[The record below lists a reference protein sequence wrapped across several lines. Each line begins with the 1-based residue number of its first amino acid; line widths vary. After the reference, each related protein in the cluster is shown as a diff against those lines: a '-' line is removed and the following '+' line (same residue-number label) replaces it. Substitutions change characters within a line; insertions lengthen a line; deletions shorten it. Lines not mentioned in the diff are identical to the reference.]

1 MDTVTESAMAI
12 AIAKSGGIGIIH
24 RNLDMKKQSKEVEKV
39 KKKNLFV
46 GAAIGTNI
54 DDLKRASML
63 IDSGVDLIVIDTA
76 HGHSEKV
83 LKTLSKLKKISSN
96 IPICVGN
103 IATGEAAKKLHNA
116 GADIIKVGIGPGS
129 ICTTRMVAGI
139 GVPQITAVME
149 VCNALKGR
157 KMKTAKDYLEEA
169 NKVVKKI
176 DVNKAIEIHKNK
188 SAIFIDVRDSS
199 DIAKTGSI
207 EGSLKIQRGLI
218 EFVADEGTE
227 FYNDN
232 LQKDSEIILV
242 CGAGGQ
248 AALTGKTLIDM
259 GYENVLN
266 VGAIGDWEKNGGPI
280 SR

>member
-1 MDTVTESAMAI
+1 
-12 AIAKSGGIGIIH
+12 
-24 RNLDMKKQSKEVEKV
+24 
-39 KKKNLFV
+39 
-46 GAAIGTNI
+46 
-54 DDLKRASML
+54 
-63 IDSGVDLIVIDTA
+63 
-76 HGHSEKV
+76 
-83 LKTLSKLKKISSN
+83 
-96 IPICVGN
+96 
-103 IATGEAAKKLHNA
+103 
-116 GADIIKVGIGPGS
+116 
-129 ICTTRMVAGI
+129 
-139 GVPQITAVME
+139 
-149 VCNALKGR
+149 
-157 KMKTAKDYLEEA
+157 MKTAKDYLEEA

-176 DVNKAIEIHKNK
+176 DVKEAIEIHKNN

-199 DIAKTGSI
+199 DIEKTGSI